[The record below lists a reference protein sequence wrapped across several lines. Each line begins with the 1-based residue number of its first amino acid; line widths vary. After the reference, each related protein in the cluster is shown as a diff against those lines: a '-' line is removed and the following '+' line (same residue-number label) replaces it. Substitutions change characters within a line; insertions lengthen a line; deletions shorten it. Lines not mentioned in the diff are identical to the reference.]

1 MIYIC
6 IPAYNES
13 PTIGVL
19 LWRIRRVFQDYS
31 REYEIIVYDDASTD
45 STLETLQPYADVI
58 PLTILRGETR
68 KGYGYALEKLCREV
82 SRRTRYARRDA
93 AIIMQADFTDQPEY
107 IPELVKRFEGG
118 SDIVAARQ
126 QVAEAPGPVRQLRR
140 LAAWIQRTEIP
151 KTGGADPFTTFRL
164 YRISVLREM
173 LKALGESPVI
183 TTTGWAANMEL
194 LVRSTRFARRI
205 ENVDL
210 APRYDLRTRESRIR
224 PLADAFSLYRFSRR
238 ARLLSATAG
247 GAA

>member
-6 IPAYNES
+6 IPTYNES

-45 STLETLQPYADVI
+45 STLETLKPYADVI
-58 PLTILRGETR
+58 PLTILRGEAR
-68 KGYGYALEKLCREV
+68 QGFGFALEKLCREV

-93 AIIMQADFTDQPEY
+93 AIVMQADFTDQPES

-118 SDIVAARQ
+118 ADIVAARQ
-126 QVAEAPGPVRQLRR
+126 QVAEAPAAVRKLRR
-140 LAAWIQRTEIP
+140 LAGWIHRSEIP
-151 KTGGADPFTTFRL
+151 KSAGADPFTTFRL
-164 YRISVLREM
+164 YRISVLREL
-173 LKALGESPVI
+173 LKSLGDKPLI
-183 TTTGWAANMEL
+183 TTSGWAANMEL

-210 APRYDLRTRESRIR
+210 APRYDLRTRETRVR
-224 PLADAFSLYRFSRR
+224 PLADAYNLLRFSRR
-238 ARLLSATAG
+238 ARLMSAPVG
-247 GAA
+247 GVA

>member
-6 IPAYNES
+6 IPTYNES

-68 KGYGYALEKLCREV
+68 QGFGFAVEKLCREV

-93 AIIMQADFTDQPEY
+93 AIVMQADFTDQPEN

-118 SDIVAARQ
+118 TDIVAARQ
-126 QVAEAPGPVRQLRR
+126 QIEEAPAAVRKLRR
-140 LAAWIQRTEIP
+140 LA
-151 KTGGADPFTTFRL
+151 G
-164 YRISVLREM
+164 
-173 LKALGESPVI
+173 
-183 TTTGWAANMEL
+183 
-194 LVRSTRFARRI
+194 
-205 ENVDL
+205 
-210 APRYDLRTRESRIR
+210 
-224 PLADAFSLYRFSRR
+224 
-238 ARLLSATAG
+238 
-247 GAA
+247 

>member
-1 MIYIC
+1 LIYIC

-45 STLETLQPYADVI
+45 STIETLQPYADVI

-68 KGYGYALEKLCREV
+68 QGYGYALEKLCREA

-93 AIIMQADFTDQPEY
+93 AIIMQGDFTDQPEY

-126 QVAEAPGPVRQLRR
+126 QTAEAPAPVRQLRR
-140 LAAWIQRTEIP
+140 LAAWIQRSEIP
-151 KTGGADPFTTFRL
+151 RTGGADPFTTFRL

-173 LKALGESPVI
+173 LKSLGEKPVI

-205 ENVDL
+205 ENVEL
-210 APRYDLRTRESRIR
+210 APRYDLRTRESRVR
-224 PLADAFSLYRFSRR
+224 PLADAYSLYRFSRR
-238 ARLLSATAG
+238 AHLLAAPAG
-247 GAA
+247 GVA

>member
-1 MIYIC
+1 LIYIC

-45 STLETLQPYADVI
+45 STVETLQPYADVI

-68 KGYGYALEKLCREV
+68 QGYGYALEKLCREA

-93 AIIMQADFTDQPEY
+93 AIIMQGDFTDQPEY

-126 QVAEAPGPVRQLRR
+126 QTAEAPAPVRQLRR
-140 LAAWIQRTEIP
+140 LAAWIQRSEIP
-151 KTGGADPFTTFRL
+151 RTGGADPFTTFRL

-173 LKALGESPVI
+173 LKSLGEKPVI

-205 ENVDL
+205 ENVEL
-210 APRYDLRTRESRIR
+210 APRYDLRTRESRVR

-238 ARLLSATAG
+238 AHLLAAPAG
-247 GAA
+247 GVA

>member
-6 IPAYNES
+6 IPTYNEG

-19 LWRIRRVFQDYS
+19 LWIIRRVFQDYS

-45 STLETLQPYADVI
+45 STLETLEPYADVI

-68 KGYGYALEKLCREV
+68 QGYGFALEKLCREA

-93 AIIMQADFTDQPEY
+93 AVVMQADFTDQPEY

-126 QVAEAPGPVRQLRR
+126 QTEEAPGPVRKLRR
-140 LAAWIQRTEIP
+140 LAGWIQRSEIP
-151 KTGGADPFTTFRL
+151 KSAGADPFTTFRL

-173 LKALGESPVI
+173 LKSLGDDQLI
-183 TTTGWAANMEL
+183 TTSGWAANMEL
-194 LVRSTRFARRI
+194 LVRSTRFARRV

-210 APRYDLRTRESRIR
+210 APRYDLRTRETRVR
-224 PLADAFSLYRFSRR
+224 PLADALNLYRFSRR
-238 ARLLSATAG
+238 AHLLSAPVG
-247 GAA
+247 GVA